1 MVLFAELPCDF
12 WVKCDLKS
20 S

>member
-1 MVLFAELPCDF
+1 MVLFVELPCDF